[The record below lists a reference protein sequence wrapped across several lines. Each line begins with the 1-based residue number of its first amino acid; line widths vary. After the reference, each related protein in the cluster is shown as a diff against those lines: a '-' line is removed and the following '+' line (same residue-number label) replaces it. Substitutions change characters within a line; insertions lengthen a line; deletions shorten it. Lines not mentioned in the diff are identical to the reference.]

1 MKNGNEADL
10 KRISNDS
17 AERIPI
23 QIARILRVWRV
34 LETLQNA
41 FRNADTAEPLFISM
55 PAVRS
60 AK

>member
-10 KRISNDS
+10 KRFQDS

-23 QIARILRVWRV
+23 QIARILRIWRV

-41 FRNADTAEPLFISM
+41 FRNADTAEPLYNSM